1 MNVPSLPKTSLK
13 LHTGSDS
20 DDIPLPTIFTR
31 RLEIIVPTHSAQEAR
46 LGAQVARYAIMSGVR
61 LVDVLSSYTAEEARS
76 ITDMSMSARDEEGA
90 WYFDGQL
97 GSFVLKVPK
106 ERYRTLGIPGKEM
119 DGAYIVKVDL
129 KDRAGKL
136 YSSVKEV
143 LEKWDKKWDVWM
155 VEGGNRTEWPRTSLQ
170 YAIKEIKPETV
181 FLEDVL
187 VPTGLPL
194 EDEDEAWVELF
205 EWIGMCTIGTSGSPR
220 IASLNQVNP
229 YISNY
234 SAPEGSK
241 TGSVTRFRWEGPLSH
256 KFVRDTIQAARE
268 GNATGLIAFSI
279 SAFDH
284 VPYHSP
290 NSRCKS
296 CAGMFCSGVWALA
309 ENIPAA

>member
-1 MNVPSLPKTSLK
+1 L
-13 LHTGSDS
+13 
-20 DDIPLPTIFTR
+20 
-31 RLEIIVPTHSAQEAR
+31 AR
-46 LGAQVARYAIMSGVR
+46 VARQGKHLRSTINLILQTLSG
-61 LVDVLSSYTAEEARS
+61 
-76 ITDMSMSARDEEGA
+76 
-90 WYFDGQL
+90 
-97 GSFVLKVPK
+97 
-106 ERYRTLGIPGKEM
+106 
-119 DGAYIVKVDL
+119 
-129 KDRAGKL
+129 
-136 YSSVKEV
+136 
-143 LEKWDKKWDVWM
+143 
-155 VEGGNRTEWPRTSLQ
+155 
-170 YAIKEIKPETV
+170 
-181 FLEDVL
+181 
-187 VPTGLPL
+187 
-194 EDEDEAWVELF
+194 
-205 EWIGMCTIGTSGSPR
+205 R

-256 KFVRDTIQAARE
+256 KFVRDTIQAARWAFSAYICAILIEHSVSRE